1 MNRKRSANL
10 RRINLLIGMVLI
22 IAGVAGGFLLTF
34 WLLVVLLP
42 VTCVAASWM
51 MAWTALRGREA
62 HSVAAI
68 VLTVLFLAWL
78 GYFLQNGA
86 EMPTWYGI
94 FLMWSVLMIQ
104 VAIYLSAVRRAA
116 NFADASVA
124 RAPLS
129 QQEQLSR

>member
-1 MNRKRSANL
+1 MTRKRSANL
-10 RRINLLIGMVLI
+10 RRINLLIGIVLI
-22 IAGVAGGFLLTF
+22 ISGIAGGFLLTF

-51 MAWTALRGREA
+51 MAWTALRGREG

-68 VLTVLFLAWL
+68 LLTLLFLAWF

-104 VAIYLSAVRRAA
+104 AAVYLSAIRRAT
-116 NFADASVA
+116 NLADVGVSGESL
-124 RAPLS
+124 P
-129 QQEQLSR
+129 QPEEF

>member
-1 MNRKRSANL
+1 MTRKRSANL
-10 RRINLLIGMVLI
+10 RRINLLIGIVLI
-22 IAGVAGGFLLTF
+22 IAGVGGGFLLTF

-42 VTCVAASWM
+42 ITCVAASWM

-68 VLTVLFLAWL
+68 VLTMLFLAWF

-94 FLMWSVLMIQ
+94 FLMWSALMIQ
-104 VAIYLSAVRRAA
+104 AAVYLAAVRRAA
-116 NFADASVA
+116 DAAQVTVT
-124 RAPLS
+124 R
-129 QQEQLSR
+129 Q